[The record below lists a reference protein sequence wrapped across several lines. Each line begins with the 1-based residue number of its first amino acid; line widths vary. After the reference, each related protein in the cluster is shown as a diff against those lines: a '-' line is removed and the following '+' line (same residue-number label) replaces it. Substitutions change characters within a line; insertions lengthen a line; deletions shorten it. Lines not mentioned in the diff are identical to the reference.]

1 MILLIQ
7 CLKKD
12 LTGSTRTFVPP
23 LDKVKGHCFASKFK
37 NYSKI
42 SCTYCFPLSAGRP
55 RFGEKDWPCTPHSAK
70 SPNQVHQ
77 VISRNCKLCINTCLL
92 FWTYQ
97 NQDVLHV
104 FLYRFTALL
113 SSLANGWLYVLCFP
127 RSMCFPYPVPRSMF
141 FAAINPSK
149 MLVVSIIL
157 WEIN

>member
-55 RFGEKDWPCTPHSAK
+55 RFGEKDWACTPHSAK

-77 VISRNCKLCINTCLL
+77 VISRNCKLCINTC
-92 FWTYQ
+92 FFGTVNSP
-97 NQDVLHV
+97 NQDVC
-104 FLYRFTALL
+104 FYRYAAL
-113 SSLANGWLYVLCFP
+113 SSSTVNGLSYVSCLQM
-127 RSMCFPYPVPRSMF
+127 RTRSMF
-141 FAAINPSK
+141 FATLIPF
-149 MLVVSIIL
+149 VVLEVSVCL
-157 WEIN
+157 WETN